1 MFKNAIIIL
10 YMREKEGKKI
20 LIIEENKIFRE
31 MLTQKLEAK
40 DYFVV
45 LIEGNVSL
53 EEIKKIKPDLL
64 LIDIVSTKKEGVN
77 LIKQLKQEDQLAVIP
92 IIAIAKMEKSVVV
105 DYAHKLGVKDT
116 IDKVIFDSNDLF
128 KKVKRALK
136 VQEANFLNT
145 ASTESKKTTTQTSQQ
160 KSEEEKAKD
169 GENGQVLL
177 IEDDIFMREL
187 FVKGFHN
194 AGFTVD
200 AAPDAETGLEK
211 LDKKIPDII
220 LLDLLLPGK
229 NGFEFLEEIK
239 QNNSYRH
246 IPVIIVSN
254 LGSKG
259 DVDRAKDLGAADFL
273 VKANSTIDEIIT
285 KTKKFIEKGKKMSI
299 IPKSLK

>member
-1 MFKNAIIIL
+1 
-10 YMREKEGKKI
+10 MREKEGKKI